1 MTTSSRY
8 GLNMVAQQVRIHQ
21 WQSTQPMCQC
31 KIRLELQLFA
41 NYSENH
47 SPEERAPQMKV
58 ISKQCMPLRPLH
70 YPSKELA

>member
-1 MTTSSRY
+1 
-8 GLNMVAQQVRIHQ
+8 
-21 WQSTQPMCQC
+21 MCQL

-41 NYSENH
+41 NYLENH
-47 SPEERAPQMKV
+47 SPEERAPQKKV